1 MIAFNP
7 DGQWLFRLF
16 PNLPAKLHIP
26 ILGFQ
31 LYHRSGRCIQQ
42 ADMGWT
48 RRPFAFHSRRHLRSS
63 AQGDVN
69 GLLTNV
75 AMRDIGIA
83 INREADESLNKATP
97 PKAQGQAGIVALR

>member
-26 ILGFQ
+26 ILGCQ
-31 LYHRSGRCIQQ
+31 L
-42 ADMGWT
+42 
-48 RRPFAFHSRRHLRSS
+48 
-63 AQGDVN
+63 